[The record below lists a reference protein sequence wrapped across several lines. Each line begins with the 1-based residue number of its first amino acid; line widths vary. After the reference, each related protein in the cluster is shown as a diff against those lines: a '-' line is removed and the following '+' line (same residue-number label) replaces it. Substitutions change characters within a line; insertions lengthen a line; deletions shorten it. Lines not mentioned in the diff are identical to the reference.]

1 MKNKIKEFKT
11 LDEQVEILKNR
22 GLVISDVDKTE
33 SLLLRE
39 NYFFINGYR
48 HIFVKSHNDDMF
60 IDGTTFDELYAVFQ
74 FDRNFRNILF
84 KNLLIVENNLK
95 SIMSYKLSKK
105 YGIKE
110 KDYLKAS
117 NFSQDIKKVRQVS
130 DVLNK
135 VKRQIKINGRQHSA
149 TLHYLSN
156 YGYVPLWILVKLLSF
171 GMINELY
178 SILKPEDKLSIA
190 EYYNLDVETLGTY
203 IALLSNYRNLCAH
216 EDIVYDHRTQK
227 VIPDTRYHRELNI
240 HLINDEYSCGK
251 DDIFA
256 AIIMLKSVL
265 NESDFRD
272 LVNETSYELDL
283 LDGRV
288 NVIPQEKILDRMGF
302 PSNWEEIA
310 NIK

>member
-1 MKNKIKEFKT
+1 MKTKEFKT
-11 LDEQVEILKNR
+11 LDEQIEILKNR
-22 GLVISDVDKTE
+22 GLVINDIDKTE
-33 SLLLRE
+33 ELLLRE

-48 HIFVKSHNDDMF
+48 HIFMKNHKEDSF
-60 IDGTTFDELYAVFQ
+60 IPGTTFEELYAVFQ
-74 FDRNFRNILF
+74 FDRSFRNVLF

-95 SIMSYKLSKK
+95 SIIAYKLSKK
-105 YGIKE
+105 YGIRE
-110 KDYLKAS
+110 KDYLKPS
-117 NFSQDIKKVRQVS
+117 NFSQDIKKVRQVN

-135 VKRQIKINGRQHSA
+135 IKRQIKLNGRQHSA
-149 TLHYLSN
+149 TLHYISN

-178 SILKPEDKLSIA
+178 SILKPDDKLAIA
-190 EYYNLDVETLGTY
+190 EYYNLDVETLGIY

-227 VIPDTRYHRELNI
+227 EIPDTRYHMELDVPTT
-240 HLINDEYSCGK
+240 NDEYIYGK

-256 AIIMLKSVL
+256 VVIMLKCML
-265 NESDFRD
+265 TESDFTD
-272 LVNETSYELDL
+272 FVNEVSYDLNL

-288 NVIPQEKILDRMGF
+288 NIIPQSKILDRMGF

-310 NIK
+310 KIK

>member
-1 MKNKIKEFKT
+1 MKTKEFKT
-11 LDEQVEILKNR
+11 LDEQIEILKNR
-22 GLVISDVDKTE
+22 GLVINDIEKTKG
-33 SLLLRE
+33 LLLRE

-48 HIFVKSHNDDMF
+48 HIFMKNHKESLF
-60 IDGTTFDELYAVFQ
+60 IEGTTFEELYAVFQ

-95 SIMSYKLSKK
+95 SIISYNLSRK

-117 NFSQDIKKVRQVS
+117 NFSQDIKKIRQVN

-135 VKRQIKINGRQHSA
+135 IKRQIKLNGRQHSA

-178 SILKPEDKLSIA
+178 SILKPDDKLSVA
-190 EYYNLDVETLGTY
+190 EYYNIDVETLGTY
-203 IALLSNYRNLCAH
+203 IGLLSNYRNLCAH
-216 EDIVYDHRTQK
+216 EDIVFEHRTQK
-227 VIPDTRYHRELNI
+227 EIPDTKYHMELDVPTT
-240 HLINDEYSCGK
+240 NDEYIYGK
-251 DDIFA
+251 NDIFA
-256 AIIMLKSVL
+256 VVIMLKYML
-265 NESDFRD
+265 TKNDFTD
-272 LVNETSYELDL
+272 FVNEVSYELSL
-283 LDGRV
+283 LDGRI
-288 NVIPQEKILDRMGF
+288 NTIPQSKILDRMGF
-302 PSNWEEIA
+302 PLNWEEIA

>member
-1 MKNKIKEFKT
+1 MKTKEFKT
-11 LDEQVEILKNR
+11 LDEQIEILKSR
-22 GLVISDVDKTE
+22 GLVINDIDKTE
-33 SLLLRE
+33 ELLLRE

-48 HIFVKSHNDDMF
+48 HIFMKNHKEDSF
-60 IDGTTFDELYAVFQ
+60 IPGTTFEELYAVFQ
-74 FDRNFRNILF
+74 FDRSFRNVLF

-95 SIMSYKLSKK
+95 SIIAYKLSKK
-105 YGIKE
+105 YGIRE
-110 KDYLKAS
+110 KDYLKPS
-117 NFSQDIKKVRQVS
+117 NFSQDIKKVRQVN

-135 VKRQIKINGRQHSA
+135 IKRQIKLNGRQHSA
-149 TLHYLSN
+149 TLHYISN

-178 SILKPEDKLSIA
+178 SILKPDDKLAIA
-190 EYYNLDVETLGTY
+190 EYYNLDVETLGIY

-227 VIPDTRYHRELNI
+227 EIPDTRYHMELDVPTT
-240 HLINDEYSCGK
+240 NDEYVYGK

-256 AIIMLKSVL
+256 VVIMLKCML
-265 NESDFRD
+265 TESDFTD
-272 LVNETSYELDL
+272 FVNEVSYDLNL

-288 NVIPQEKILDRMGF
+288 NIIPQSKILDRMGF

-310 NIK
+310 KIK

>member
-1 MKNKIKEFKT
+1 MKTKEFKT

-22 GLVISDVDKTE
+22 GLVINDVEKTE

-48 HIFVKSHNDDMF
+48 HIFMKNHKEDFF
-60 IDGTTFDELYAVFQ
+60 IKGTTFEELYAVFQ
-74 FDRNFRNILF
+74 FDRSFRNLLF

-95 SIMSYKLSKK
+95 SIISYKLSKK

-110 KDYLKAS
+110 KDYLKPS
-117 NFSQDIKKVRQVS
+117 NFSQDTKKIRQVN

-135 VKRQIKINGRQHSA
+135 IKRQIKLNGRQHSA
-149 TLHYLSN
+149 TLHYLSK

-178 SILKPEDKLSIA
+178 SILKPDDKLAIA
-190 EYYNLDVETLGTY
+190 EYYNLDVETLGIY
-203 IALLSNYRNLCAH
+203 ITLLSNYRNLCAH

-227 VIPDTRYHRELNI
+227 EIPDTKYHMELDI
-240 HLINDEYSCGK
+240 PMMNDEYVYGK
-251 DDIFA
+251 NDIYSVV
-256 AIIMLKSVL
+256 IMLKQML
-265 NESDFRD
+265 TESDFID
-272 LVNETSYELDL
+272 FVNEVSYDLSL

-288 NVIPQEKILDRMGF
+288 NVIPQSKILDRMGF
-302 PSNWEEIA
+302 PENWEEIS
-310 NIK
+310 KLR

>member
-1 MKNKIKEFKT
+1 MKTKEFKT
-11 LDEQVEILKNR
+11 LDEQIEILKSR
-22 GLVISDVDKTE
+22 GLVINDVEKTKG
-33 SLLLRE
+33 LLLRE

-48 HIFVKSHNDDMF
+48 HIFMKNHKESLF
-60 IDGTTFDELYAVFQ
+60 IEGTTFEELYAVFQ

-95 SIMSYKLSKK
+95 SIISYNLSRK

-117 NFSQDIKKVRQVS
+117 NFSQDIKKIRQVN

-135 VKRQIKINGRQHSA
+135 IKRQIKLNGRQHSA

-178 SILKPEDKLSIA
+178 SILKPDDKLSVA
-190 EYYNLDVETLGTY
+190 EYYNVDVETLGTY
-203 IALLSNYRNLCAH
+203 IGLLSNYRNLCAH

-227 VIPDTRYHRELNI
+227 EIPDTKYHMELDI
-240 HLINDEYSCGK
+240 PTTNDEYTYGK
-251 DDIFA
+251 NDIFA
-256 AIIMLKSVL
+256 VVIMLKYML
-265 NESDFRD
+265 TKDDFTD
-272 LVNETSYELDL
+272 FVNEVSYELSL

-288 NVIPQEKILDRMGF
+288 NIIPQSKILDRMGF
-302 PSNWEEIA
+302 PENWEEIA
-310 NIK
+310 KIK